1 MDIVYDGVV
10 AKQDRYKYSVKQN
23 NKSNIIIFKLAKQQD
38 SITLNPNNHFYI
50 KVRNSGRTFTDK
62 DPNVVVEENDATI
75 FVSWT
80 MLRKVTQ
87 FKDIDV
93 QVEYYDSEND
103 IKWQTAIVNINLH
116 DNIPV
121 DEEIESKY
129 PSILAQLQK
138 QIDELKVDV
147 LPTVAGTGIKI
158 VTKNDKKVISVD
170 EDVVASKEDLKSKVD
185 KVEGKGLSSNDY
197 TNEEKQEVAKIKDK
211 VDKITGK
218 GLSTNDYT
226 NSDKEAV
233 SEIPNKVDKEANKS
247 LMSQEEHSKLAGIEN
262 NATRTIVVA
271 STQNGYIV
279 VNDGQV
285 KVYDDT
291 EVRELITGKKTA
303 WVIDTEDQI
312 TGLKD
317 ADGNFINVTKIGNLN
332 MSLIKVGDDIYI
344 KDDDVPDYWVTSREV
359 EEGVVI
365 LSLHKSNTKINLD
378 DYYTKEEIDELI
390 KNLDNIIISNKKPKL
405 TESALNKL
413 HRHKD
418 INGNVKTLCKVN
430 KEVTPAGD
438 VTSNC
443 NTTKN
448 GTQISNYTAFNGYF
462 DTDLNELYGED
473 FSISEFT
480 NIYTAY
486 YPNIEDSPVSAI
498 RIGTK
503 NPGSINLVNFSKSK
517 LKIIAGKYFSYN
529 GSTQQKTYDANS
541 KLVITWNDGESTTI
555 DLTEDPTTYEVDLT
569 DFDSS
574 YPVEIYASG
583 SSSDGRAFI
592 YGFVAE
598 GEEEIDY
605 SSHDLA
611 TEDDIQKVNERIDET
626 NNDVQAV
633 DAKVDQVDTRVD
645 SVDLDLQSTKET
657 IGHVQIFNAKY
668 LPRASR
674 DYIDK
679 ILRVNG
685 VLYQLKV
692 NGEEKEYSFENVS
705 GTSEVKGNTWDDF
718 AALVTNGFSEDFE
731 LAYTENADWVTPIQ
745 LTAGKEYRTNNLPD
759 GDVNFFH
766 DTGLNNITITNGYD
780 KLLNATHSYPFNNI
794 DFLMYEGGNFFAFDD
809 TEDIDNG
816 EIYPETSSKPQV
828 YFTCNDPTGFD
839 PQNVGAIN
847 YLEEKQI
854 SKEYLISKI
863 FRNDGYAKFGS
874 SSVGGKLT
882 IRKIND
888 RLPNITKVV
897 LKLKTWSATKNAG
910 IISSVGAYS
919 ADNVVSANEEVQNVT
934 IYNGQD
940 SGSTDVISLE
950 SYRPDAG
957 DIRFNLA
964 GMIVTFGEASYE
976 WAPIGGGS
984 GGGTDKYIELSTR
997 KEIVFI
1003 DPEDPESDIKYTKKY
1018 LRINLHNFDIT
1029 DVGKTI
1035 NLEVYTKKNQKLRKI
1050 KRWIHPINCGE
1061 TGPYRG
1067 LGYKNVASSI
1077 LYGEAMPVADWMPN
1091 EGLSRTEWEIT
1102 NSDIQNGYKEIDLGY
1117 WLLDI
1122 VNPDYYDPENGLWL
1136 GRKYNK
1142 IITSAKYIIDGI
1154 MTNIDAHQPYQ
1165 TQAELSIDNSWII
1178 EGQTYGY
1185 AKDSLTP
1192 NGILTVHE
1200 THSQMYD
1207 YSNSISAPNNVYRI
1221 RVDEIYSKNTFE
1233 IFDLEHNDDYEAPAF
1248 DDNDNIFVEGSMF
1261 GIGIM
1266 K

>member
-38 SITLNPNNHFYI
+38 SITLNPNKHFYI

-62 DPNVVVEENDATI
+62 DPNVVVTENNEMI

-138 QIDELKVDV
+138 QIDELKVDI

-158 VTKNDKKVISVD
+158 VTKNDKKVISIE

-197 TNEEKQEVAKIKDK
+197 TNEEKQEVSKVKDK
-211 VDKITGK
+211 VDKVTGK

-226 NSDKEAV
+226 NTDKEAV

-247 LMSQEEHSKLAGIEN
+247 LMSQEEHSKLAGVEN

-291 EVRELITGKKTA
+291 EIRELIAGKKTA
-303 WVIDTEDQI
+303 WVIDTENQI

-317 ADGNFINVTKIGNLN
+317 ADGNYINVTKIGNLN
-332 MSLIKVGDDIYI
+332 ISLIKVGDDIYI

-378 DYYTKEEIDELI
+378 DYYTKEEIDAMYNEV
-390 KNLDNIIISNKKPKL
+390 DNIVLYSRLKPKPDVR
-405 TESALNKL
+405 KL
-413 HRHKD
+413 YRS
-418 INGNVKTLCKVN
+418 NGILGVRTLEKVN
-430 KEVTPAGD
+430 KIITPAGD
-438 VTSNC
+438 VESDC
-443 NTTKN
+443 NTTRN
-448 GTQISNYTAFNGYF
+448 GTQISNYETFNTYF
-462 DTDLNELYGED
+462 DKSLNELYGSD
-473 FSISEFT
+473 FTISDFT

-541 KLVITWNDGESTTI
+541 KLVISWNDGESTTI
-555 DLTEDPTTYEVDLT
+555 DLTEDPVEYEVDLT

-574 YPVEIYASG
+574 YPIEIYASG
-583 SSSDGRAFI
+583 SSNDGRAFI

-598 GEEEIDY
+598 GEEQIDY
-605 SSHDLA
+605 SLHDLA
-611 TEDDIQKVNERIDET
+611 TEDDIQEVNERIDET

-633 DAKVDQVDTRVD
+633 DAKVDQVDSKVD
-645 SVDLDLQSTKET
+645 SVNSDLQATKET

-685 VLYQLKV
+685 VLYQLKI
-692 NGEEKEYSFENVS
+692 NGEEKEYSFENVT

-731 LAYTENADWVTPIQ
+731 LAYTENIDWVTPVQI
-745 LTAGKEYRTNNLPD
+745 TTDKEYRTMVGSYSIRLNRDDGESRGSIKFTIFDYVGNERYTLPFEN
-759 GDVNFFH
+759 V
-766 DTGLNNITITNGYD
+766 
-780 KLLNATHSYPFNNI
+780 
-794 DFLMYEGGNFFAFDD
+794 
-809 TEDIDNG
+809 EDIYHYPDMIGVG
-816 EIYPETSSKPQV
+816 EKVGDATVTNFISGNNFQV
-828 YFTCNDPTGFD
+828 YFTCERPEYFNPDALFY
-839 PQNVGAIN
+839 V
-847 YLEEKQI
+847 EEKQI

-863 FRNDGYAKFGS
+863 FRNDGFAKFGS

-888 RLPNITKVV
+888 DLPDITKVI
-897 LKLKTWSATKNAG
+897 LKVKTWSATKNAG
-910 IISSVGAYS
+910 IISSVGAYP
-919 ADNVVSANEEVQNVT
+919 ADNVVSANEEIQNLT
-934 IYNGQD
+934 IYNKQTA
-940 SGSTDVISLE
+940 GSTDVISLE

-984 GGGTDKYIELSTR
+984 GGGTNKLLLLSRRSEIVYQDPYDSDSEHYHHVIIRLTFVNFTEDDIGKKICLYQKTRRTSSRVFERDDVTVRHRKPKNIFIHPHTYDSDDVHPLSFRLGFGVDKFNNFSDYSYEGDVPEWMPHNGYLKTEWVITQEDYRKGYIEFDASHEFLVLLKPSYDSDGTIMHWRFSGKQGYKRLIIFGLHSKNDKLELFSDRKIVLNCNLST
-997 KEIVFI
+997 
-1003 DPEDPESDIKYTKKY
+1003 T
-1018 LRINLHNFDIT
+1018 
-1029 DVGKTI
+1029 
-1035 NLEVYTKKNQKLRKI
+1035 
-1050 KRWIHPINCGE
+1050 
-1061 TGPYRG
+1061 
-1067 LGYKNVASSI
+1067 
-1077 LYGEAMPVADWMPN
+1077 
-1091 EGLSRTEWEIT
+1091 
-1102 NSDIQNGYKEIDLGY
+1102 
-1117 WLLDI
+1117 I
-1122 VNPDYYDPENGLWL
+1122 VNCY
-1136 GRKYNK
+1136 
-1142 IITSAKYIIDGI
+1142 DGI
-1154 MTNIDAHQPYQ
+1154 VRLGSHKP
-1165 TQAELSIDNSWII
+1165 
-1178 EGQTYGY
+1178 EGESG
-1185 AKDSLTP
+1185 S
-1192 NGILTVHE
+1192 
-1200 THSQMYD
+1200 
-1207 YSNSISAPNNVYRI
+1207 
-1221 RVDEIYSKNTFE
+1221 VD
-1233 IFDLEHNDDYEAPAF
+1233 IF
-1248 DDNDNIFVEGSMF
+1248 I
-1261 GIGIM
+1261 

>member
-38 SITLNPNNHFYI
+38 SITLNPNKHFYI

-62 DPNVVVEENDATI
+62 DPNVVVTENNEMI

-138 QIDELKVDV
+138 QIDELKVDIQPPV
-147 LPTVAGTGIKI
+147 GGHGIHVDLIDGEHVVSIDENVVQEKEEG
-158 VTKNDKKVISVD
+158 KGLSSNDYTD
-170 EDVVASKEDLKSKVD
+170 EDKESVSEIPNKVD
-185 KVEGKGLSSNDY
+185 KIAGKGLSSNDFTNEDKEAVEEIPNKVDKIAGKGLSSNDY
-197 TNEEKQEVAKIKDK
+197 TNEEK
-211 VDKITGK
+211 
-218 GLSTNDYT
+218 
-226 NSDKEAV
+226 
-233 SEIPNKVDKEANKS
+233 
-247 LMSQEEHSKLAGIEN
+247 SKLAGIEN

-291 EVRELITGKKTA
+291 EVRELIAGKKTA

-317 ADGNFINVTKIGNLN
+317 ADGNFINVTKISNLN
-332 MSLIKVGDDIYI
+332 ISLIKVGDDIYI
-344 KDDDVPDYWVTSREV
+344 KDDAVPDYWVTSREV

-390 KNLDNIIISNKKPKL
+390 SNLDNILLINSSKKPPL
-405 TESALNKL
+405 DDSTLNKL
-413 HRHKD
+413 YRHKSTL
-418 INGNVKTLCKVN
+418 GNVTDLNKVV
-430 KEVTPAGD
+430 KKIIPAGD
-438 VTSNC
+438 LIANC
-443 NTTKN
+443 NTSRN
-448 GTQISNYTAFNGYF
+448 GVQLSNYETLNACF
-462 DTDLNELYGED
+462 DRPLNDLYGED
-473 FSISEFT
+473 FTASGFT
-480 NIYTAY
+480 NVYTAY
-486 YPNIEDSPVSAI
+486 YPNIDGNSVSAI

-503 NPGSINLVNFSKSK
+503 NPGSLVISNLPEGIKS
-517 LKIIAGKYFSYN
+517 LRLIVGKYFSYN
-529 GSTQQKTYDANS
+529 GSTGQKTFDQNATLS
-541 KLVITWNDGESTTI
+541 IMCDDFSLDDIALE
-555 DLTEDPTTYEVDLT
+555 EDPTDLLINLEEQGYT
-569 DFDSS
+569 GGD
-574 YPVEIYASG
+574 ITLYASG
-583 SSSDGRAFI
+583 SSVDGRVFI
-592 YGFVAE
+592 YGFIAK
-598 GEEEIDY
+598 GEEQIDY
-605 SSHDLA
+605 SLYDLA
-611 TEDDIQKVNERIDET
+611 TEEDIQEVNERIDET
-626 NNDVQAV
+626 NNEVSRV
-633 DAKVDQVDTRVD
+633 DAKADQVDSKID
-645 SVDLDLQSTKET
+645 SVNSDLQATKET

-674 DYIDK
+674 DYINK
-679 ILRVNG
+679 ILRVDG
-685 VLYQLKV
+685 VLYQLKI
-692 NGEEKEYSFENVS
+692 NGEEKEYSFENVV

-718 AALVTNGFSEDFE
+718 AALVTNGFSDDFE
-731 LAYTENADWVTPIQ
+731 LAYTENIDWVTPVQI
-745 LTAGKEYRTNNLPD
+745 TTDKEYRTIVDSYNIRLNRDDGESRGSIKFTIFDYVGNEHYTLPIE
-759 GDVNFFH
+759 
-766 DTGLNNITITNGYD
+766 NI
-780 KLLNATHSYPFNNI
+780 
-794 DFLMYEGGNFFAFDD
+794 
-809 TEDIDNG
+809 EDIYHYSDMIGVGKKVGDATVTNFISG
-816 EIYPETSSKPQV
+816 NNFQV
-828 YFTCNDPTGFD
+828 YFTCEKPEYFNPDALFY
-839 PQNVGAIN
+839 V
-847 YLEEKQI
+847 EEKQI

-863 FRNDGYAKFGS
+863 FRNDGFAKFGS

-888 RLPNITKVV
+888 DLPDITKVI
-897 LKLKTWSATKNAG
+897 LKVKTWSATKNAG

-919 ADNVVSANEEVQNVT
+919 EDNVIQSNEEVQNVT

-940 SGSTDVISLE
+940 AGSTDVISLE

-976 WAPIGGGS
+976 WAPIGEGS

-1003 DPEDPESDIKYTKKY
+1003 DPEDPEFNIKYTKKY

-1035 NLEVYTKKNQKLRKI
+1035 NLEVYTKKSQKLRKI
-1050 KRWIHPINCGE
+1050 KRWIHPINCGD

-1077 LYGEAMPVADWMPN
+1077 LHGEAMPVADWMPN

-1142 IITSAKYIIDGI
+1142 IITSAKYIIDDI

-1200 THSQMYD
+1200 THSNMYD

-1221 RVDEIYSKNTFE
+1221 RVDEIYSKNTFK
-1233 IFDLEHNDDYEAPAF
+1233 IFYLEHNEDYERPAF
-1248 DDNDNIFVEGSMF
+1248 DDDGNMFVEGSIF
-1261 GIGIM
+1261 GISIM